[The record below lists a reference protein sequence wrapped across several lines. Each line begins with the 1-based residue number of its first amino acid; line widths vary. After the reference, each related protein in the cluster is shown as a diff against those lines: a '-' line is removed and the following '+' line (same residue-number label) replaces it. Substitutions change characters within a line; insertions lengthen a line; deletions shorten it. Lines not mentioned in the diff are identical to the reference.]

1 MYSDFPLLA
10 VLGVEERISCPLM
23 LQSGVTPGSL
33 EGCIAIT
40 VVSGSDMIGSDA
52 HPGGEQI

>member
-1 MYSDFPLLA
+1 M
-10 VLGVEERISCPLM
+10 LGVKESISCPLM
-23 LQSGVTPGSL
+23 LQFRVMSGLL

-52 HPGGEQI
+52 LPGGEQI

>member
-1 MYSDFPLLA
+1 MHSDLPLLA
-10 VLGVEERISCPLM
+10 VSGVKERISCPLM
-23 LQSGVTPGSL
+23 LQFRVMSGLL

-52 HPGGEQI
+52 LPGGEQI